1 MRRGR
6 GKNDL
11 DEAQVTDVYN
21 YRYASC
27 SCVLHLII
35 LAVTIAMK
43 FMRFYSIELL
53 FPLLD
58 TESLLPL
65 GM

>member
-43 FMRFYSIELL
+43 FMIFSILMLL
-53 FPLLD
+53 
-58 TESLLPL
+58 S
-65 GM
+65 GS